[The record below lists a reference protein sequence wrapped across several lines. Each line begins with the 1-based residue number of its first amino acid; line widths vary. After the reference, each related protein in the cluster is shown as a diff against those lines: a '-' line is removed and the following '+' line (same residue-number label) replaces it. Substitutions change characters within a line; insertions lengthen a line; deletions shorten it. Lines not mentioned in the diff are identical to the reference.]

1 MPANSP
7 LASIGHIVAIRGPV
21 VDVHCLRLPPLGHA
35 LVVTDAERT
44 LTLEVFQHLD
54 EQRIR
59 AIALADTEG
68 LARGMTALDGEGPVQ
83 VVVGSNALGRLLGAA
98 GEPLDELQPV
108 IGERRPILAA
118 PPPLIDSGE
127 QQQILPTGIKVIDLL
142 CPFVRGGKTGLF
154 GGAGVGKTVLM
165 MEFMHAVSNLHHGV
179 SVFAGV
185 GERIREGH
193 ELWHEMRDAGVMDR
207 AVLVFGQMDEPPGA
221 RYHAAYTA
229 LTHAEYFRDQGSGEV
244 LLLMDNL
251 FRFVQAGTEI
261 SGLLGRMPASVGY
274 QPTLLNEV
282 ASIQER
288 ILSTGKGAITA
299 IQAVYV
305 PADDMTDP
313 AVTAILGHLDASVI
327 LSREQAARGIYPA
340 VDPLLSTSRMLDPLV
355 VGERHH
361 RIAGAVRSHLARYNE
376 LEDIIAML
384 GVEELSAEDQR
395 IVARARRLQRYL
407 SQPFQV
413 VAEHTGMSGASVP
426 LETTLDDCQRFLD
439 GAYDAV
445 SEEECY
451 MRGAMPMGS
460 MPT

>member
-1 MPANSP
+1 M
-7 LASIGHIVAIRGPV
+7 
-21 VDVHCLRLPPLGHA
+21 DVQCLRLPPLGHA
-35 LVVTDAERT
+35 LLVPDAERP
-44 LTLEVFQHLD
+44 LTLEVVQHLD
-54 EQRIR
+54 EQRVR
-59 AIALADTEG
+59 TIALADTEG
-68 LARGMTALDGEGPVQ
+68 LARGMNVLDGDGPVQ
-83 VVVGSNALGRLLGAA
+83 VMVGPQTLGRLLGAT
-98 GEPLDELQPV
+98 GEPLDGGPPV
-108 IGERRPILAA
+108 QGQLRPILAA
-118 PPPLIDSGE
+118 PPALTDSGE
-127 QQQILPTGIKVIDLL
+127 DQQILPTGIKVIDLL

-165 MEFMHAVSNLHHGV
+165 MEFMHAIAHLHHGV

-229 LTHAEYFRDQGSGEV
+229 LTHAEYFRDQASGEV

-288 ILSTGKGAITA
+288 ILSTRTGAITA

-355 VGERHH
+355 IGERHA
-361 RIAGAVRSHLARYNE
+361 RIAGAVRAHLARYKE

-384 GVEELSAEDQR
+384 GVEELSQEDQR
-395 IVARARRLQRYL
+395 VVARARRLQRYL
-407 SQPFQV
+407 SQPFEV
-413 VAEHTGMSGASVP
+413 VAEHTGMKGASVP
-426 LETTLDDCQRFLD
+426 LATTLDDCERFLA
-439 GAYDAV
+439 GAYDALD
-445 SEEECY
+445 EDACY
-451 MRGAMPMGS
+451 MRGAMPPLS
-460 MPT
+460 VPA